1 MSRRKSERRK
11 RMNELT
17 EQEERMEETREKIVK
32 LKQIKTSSK
41 ALFTRTKHKL
51 TALMEKESLDTE
63 KLKELRN
70 ELSKQQQKIV
80 ELLSELSIEYG
91 NVNDV
96 QKQDKSLDEIEKVNE
111 DFNNVM
117 TEAKE
122 LFQSIRSERMTV
134 SNNSQ
139 RSLAYTISSQTKE
152 RKAEL
157 RRKEKEAELRQ
168 RKKKL
173 DELYQKEKSKID
185 EQMRQNESPLRN
197 TSNNNSENLELDP
210 DEDDEA
216 RSVEPN
222 YNDKVTDWVK
232 KSHENLMKGDILN
245 ESHLKEKIGQDLWK
259 QLRRVSIPVFNGDN
273 WKSAFMACVDKAPA
287 TPEYKL
293 LQLRQYLSGEAL
305 KSIETLGHSGYEY
318 EAAKE
323 RLERKFGGERRKL
336 MLFMDELENFK
347 PVRDDHPKDIEK
359 FADLLDIP

>member
-1 MSRRKSERRK
+1 
-11 RMNELT
+11 
-17 EQEERMEETREKIVK
+17 
-32 LKQIKTSSK
+32 
-41 ALFTRTKHKL
+41 
-51 TALMEKESLDTE
+51 
-63 KLKELRN
+63 
-70 ELSKQQQKIV
+70 
-80 ELLSELSIEYG
+80 
-91 NVNDV
+91 
-96 QKQDKSLDEIEKVNE
+96 
-111 DFNNVM
+111 M

-134 SNNSQ
+134 SSNSR

-152 RKAEL
+152 REAEL
-157 RRKEKEAELRQ
+157 QRKEKEAELRQ

-222 YNDKVTDWVK
+222 YNVTDWVK

-259 QLRRVSIPVFNGDN
+259 QLRRVSIPVFNGDKRQYDN

-305 KSIETLGHSGYEY
+305 KSIETLGHSG
-318 EAAKE
+318 
-323 RLERKFGGERRKL
+323 
-336 MLFMDELENFK
+336 
-347 PVRDDHPKDIEK
+347 
-359 FADLLDIP
+359 